1 MKRLSCCSSAAIGP
15 AVPDKRAGPK
25 RPPCCTAPSVVVV
38 VVELHETDNT
48 DTTVVASN
56 PTDVQPSVQ
65 FLKTNEKKI

>member
-1 MKRLSCCSSAAIGP
+1 MKRLSCRSSAAIGP

-25 RPPCCTAPSVVVV
+25 RPPCCTAPSVV